1 MTPYFLSSVTGNDA
15 NDGLSWA
22 TAKATAQ
29 AIYNLNY
36 PADAFVYVDSGHTG
50 QVGTQIPANLGDFAE
65 ILTFLSVDRS
75 QWPTVVEKAGG
86 QINFY
91 ATNQTIYGGCNL
103 RGLTFNLSTAAASG
117 AGNGFSA
124 PSKSQVVVE
133 ASQFLGG
140 QLQLGNAASATAYGA
155 IAIYDSTHK
164 PSIAAGYLNIANG
177 IVRWYGGGFASGS
190 YAITQ
195 LLAFPTSAMVDFVMD
210 GADLSALPSN
220 MPITANGGAGRA
232 ILKNCKMPPSWSG
245 ALFSNSCAINQTVEM
260 YNCDSG
266 ATNYRIY
273 IGQYAGTLRESTAV
287 VKSGG
292 ATDGVTAMSWSIT
305 TNANC
310 KPPDNGGPPQTLLTP
325 EIAYWNEAIGVQVT
339 LSVDVLAD
347 TSPLTSSEAWLEVS
361 YLGDAASP
369 KSSPAITRTKL
380 GGAAVAH
387 PSSAAAWSG
396 GPASSQV
403 QKLQFAFTPR
413 MKGLIMVR
421 VRIARPSATV
431 YVDPTVT
438 VS

>member
-1 MTPYFLSSVTGNDA
+1 LTPYFLSSVTGNDA

-29 AIYNLNY
+29 AIYNLSY

-50 QVGTQIPANLGDFAE
+50 QVGTQVPANLGDYAE

-91 ATNQTIYGGCNL
+91 ATSLTI
-103 RGLTFNLSTAAASG
+103 NLSTAAANG

-124 PSKSQVVVE
+124 PSKSQVVIEVC
-133 ASQFLGG
+133 QFLGG
-140 QLQLGNAASATAYGA
+140 QLQLGNGAASNGYGA
-155 IAIYDSTHK
+155 ITIYDSTHK
-164 PSIAAGYLNIANG
+164 PSIAAGYLNIGNG
-177 IVRWYGGGFASGS
+177 IVRWYSGGFASGS

-210 GADLSALPSN
+210 GADLSALPAS
-220 MPITANGGAGRA
+220 MPITASGGAGRA

-245 ALFSNSCAINQTVEM
+245 TLFSNSCAINQTVEM

-273 IGQYAGTLRESTAV
+273 IGQYAGTLRESTSV
-287 VKSGG
+287 TKTGG
-292 ATDGVTAMSWSIT
+292 ATDGTTAMSWAIT
-305 TNANC
+305 TNSNC
-310 KPPDNGGPPQTLLTP
+310 KPPDNGGPPQTFLTP
-325 EIAYWNEAIGVQVT
+325 EIAYWNEAIGSQVT

-361 YLGDAASP
+361 YLGDSASP
-369 KSSPAITRTKL
+369 KSSPAVTRTKL
-380 GGAAVAH
+380 GGTAVAH
-387 PSSAAAWSG
+387 PSSAVVWSG
-396 GPASSQV
+396 GPTSPQL